1 MAAPSEN
8 LFVGDLPAEIDQE
21 KVREVFSQYGTIKSL
36 ALNKISDRGNRSAI
50 ISFGSVEEATW
61 VVNNLNGNIPQG
73 MTAPVTVSYKQQK
86 GAGKGWQGGGYGGY
100 GKGMDMGMGMGAPKG
115 KGVDT
120 PADSLFIGDL
130 PADCDDERLKS
141 VFNNYGTVVS
151 HHFTPPGTSGK
162 KACIVTFGSVEEATW
177 IVQNLNGNIPQG
189 FTEPIVA
196 RYKNRNNN
204 KGKGGGWDA
213 GWGGD
218 ASWGKGGDA
227 GWGKGDKGGWGGW
240 DAGWGAGDKGGWGAG
255 DKGMGKGWQQGGG
268 FGGGNPAGDSVF
280 VGDLPMGID
289 DATLQSVFGAYGNI
303 KSHKIL
309 PPGSTGSA
317 AIITFSSVD
326 EAKWLV
332 DNLNGNIPQG
342 LTGAVKV
349 RFKDNKAG
357 KGGPY
362 GK

>member
-8 LFVGDLPAEIDQE
+8 LFIGDLPAEIDQE
-21 KVREVFSQYGTIKSL
+21 KVREIFSQYGTIASL
-36 ALNKISDRGNRSAI
+36 ALNRISDRGNRSAI
-50 ISFGSVEEATW
+50 ISFGSVDEATW
-61 VVNNLNGNIPQG
+61 IVNNLNGNIPQG
-73 MTAPVTVSYKQQK
+73 MTSAVTVSYKQQK
-86 GAGKGWQGGGYGGY
+86 GAGKGWQGGGYGGGMPMAPPQ
-100 GKGMDMGMGMGAPKG
+100 GKA
-115 KGVDT
+115 
-120 PADSLFIGDL
+120 ADVPSDSVFVGDL
-130 PADCDDERLKS
+130 PDDCDDERLKS

-151 HHFTPPGTSGK
+151 HFFTPIGSSGK
-162 KACIVTFGSVEEATW
+162 KACLITFGSVAEATW

-196 RYKNRNNN
+196 RFKNRKN
-204 KGKGGGWDA
+204 KGKGAGWDA

-218 ASWGKGGDA
+218 AAWGKGG
-227 GWGKGDKGGWGGW
+227 KGGYGGW
-240 DAGWGAGDKGGWGAG
+240 DAGWGAGDKGGWG
-255 DKGMGKGWQQGGG
+255 GKGWQQGGG
-268 FGGGNPAGDSVF
+268 CGGGNPAGDSVF

-289 DATLQSVFGAYGNI
+289 DATLQSIFGAYGNI

-342 LTGAVKV
+342 LSAAIKV